1 LDQED
6 LNKIVTMKIN
16 WGTSIVIAIAAFM
29 GFILFFV
36 IKMSV
41 NSKYDHDLVA
51 TEYYKNELVFQEEID
66 KEQNL
71 KLLSEPIQIEQ
82 KAEGISI
89 VFPLELKPKDIQG
102 KVFLYRPSNKKMDIE
117 IPLSISSNILFLPK
131 KDLVGGRWDIIID
144 FTHQG
149 TAYLIKKEIML

>member
-1 LDQED
+1 
-6 LNKIVTMKIN
+6 MKIN

-36 IKMSV
+36 IKMSI
-41 NSKYDHDLVA
+41 NPKYDHDLVA
-51 TEYYKNELVFQEEID
+51 TEYYKNELVFQKEID
-66 KEQNL
+66 KENNL
-71 KLLSEPIQIEQ
+71 KKLSSPILFKQEST
-82 KAEGISI
+82 GISI
-89 VFPLELKPKDIQG
+89 VFPSDLTPKDIQG
-102 KVFLYRPSNKKMDIE
+102 KMFLYRPSNKKLDIE

-149 TAYLIKKEIML
+149 TAYLIKKEVML

>member
-1 LDQED
+1 
-6 LNKIVTMKIN
+6 MKIN
-16 WGTSIVIAIAAFM
+16 WGASIVIAIAAFM
-29 GFILFFV
+29 SFILFFV

-51 TEYYKNELVFQEEID
+51 TEYYKNELVFQQEID

-71 KLLSEPIQIEQ
+71 KLLSEPIKIEQ
-82 KAEGISI
+82 KVEGISI
-89 VFPLELKPKDIQG
+89 VFPSELQPKDIQG
-102 KVFLYRPSNKKMDIE
+102 KVFLYRPSNEKMDIE

-131 KDLVGGRWDIIID
+131 KDLVSGRWDIIID

-149 TAYLIKKEIML
+149 IAYLVKKEIML

>member
-1 LDQED
+1 
-6 LNKIVTMKIN
+6 MKIN
-16 WGTSIVIAIAAFM
+16 WGTSIVIAIVAFM
-29 GFILFFV
+29 SFILFFV

-71 KLLSEPIQIEQ
+71 KLLSAPIQLEQ
-82 KAEGISI
+82 KVEGISI
-89 VFPLELKPKDIQG
+89 VFPSELQPKDIQG

-131 KDLVGGRWDIIID
+131 KDLVGGRWDIIVD

-149 TAYLIKKEIML
+149 TAYLVKKEVML

>member
-1 LDQED
+1 
-6 LNKIVTMKIN
+6 MKIN

-82 KAEGISI
+82 KEEGISI
-89 VFPLELKPKDIQG
+89 VFPSELLPKDIQG

-149 TAYLIKKEIML
+149 IAYLVKKEVML

>member
-6 LNKIVTMKIN
+6 LNKIKTMKIN
-16 WGTSIVIAIAAFM
+16 WGTSIVIAIVAFM
-29 GFILFFV
+29 SFILFFV

-71 KLLSEPIQIEQ
+71 KLLSAPIQLEQ
-82 KAEGISI
+82 KVEGISI
-89 VFPLELKPKDIQG
+89 VFPSELQPKDIQG

-131 KDLVGGRWDIIID
+131 KDLVGGRWDIIVD

-149 TAYLIKKEIML
+149 TAYLVKKEVML